1 MSFAWPHSAGKEQG
15 FRGMQYLSM
24 AYSDRH
30 PDTHPLRESFAEA
43 RPQPWDKNL
52 PISQQRRH
60 LRLRG
65 K

>member
-1 MSFAWPHSAGKEQG
+1 
-15 FRGMQYLSM
+15 M

-43 RPQPWDKNL
+43 RPQAWDKNL